1 MSIKVV
7 VNHCYGGFGLSE
19 KAVAL
24 IEERTGE
31 EFDAYTHPRHCS
43 VLVSVVEELG
53 DAANGAS
60 ASLTVEALRWGSRYI
75 IEEYDG
81 SENVCE
87 PEQIK
92 WIDALARDVSRYAY
106 ARGED

>member
-19 KAVAL
+19 VAKSL
-24 IEERTGE
+24 VEERTGK
-31 EFDAYTHPRHCS
+31 EFFPWEHPRHCP

-53 DAANGAS
+53 EAANGDCAK
-60 ASLTVEALRWGSRYI
+60 LVVEELRWGSRYI

-81 SENVCE
+81 AENVCE

-92 WIDALARDVSRYAY
+92 WIDAAGDAR
-106 ARGED
+106 